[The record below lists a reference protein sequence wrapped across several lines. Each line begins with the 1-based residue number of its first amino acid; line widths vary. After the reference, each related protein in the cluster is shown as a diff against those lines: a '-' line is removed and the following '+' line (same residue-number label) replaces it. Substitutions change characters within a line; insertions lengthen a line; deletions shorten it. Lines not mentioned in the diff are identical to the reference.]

1 MEGEDCRRNVKVKQ
15 KAIRE
20 EKSNKGKRKG
30 GKVVDRRRKER
41 EKGCWRR
48 QDKEREWKIAEEGK
62 GKGAGEEKS
71 LVKLLE
77 KG

>member
-1 MEGEDCRRNVKVKQ
+1 MESEDFRRNVKVKE

-20 EKSNKGKRKG
+20 EKCKKGKRKG
-30 GKVVDRRRKER
+30 GKGVDRRRKVR

-71 LVKLLE
+71 SVKLLE